1 MSQNPKNDG
10 FTLIELM
17 IVVVIIGVLAAMAI
31 PRFMSVS
38 TKNKQAEAKLI
49 LKQIYVNQR
58 AYRQA
63 GVSYYVPAGPASAN
77 DPNAFREL
85 TIEIGPTAKYTY
97 TIAGDAE
104 GFTATAT
111 SSILDDDPVLDVWQ
125 IDDGGH
131 LVCLSDDARLE

>member
-1 MSQNPKNDG
+1 MMNFRKNQG

-38 TKNKQAEAKLI
+38 TKNKQSEAKLI

-63 GVSYYVPAGPASAN
+63 GMSYYIPAGPASAAA
-77 DPNAFREL
+77 PNAFAEI
-85 TIEIGPTAKYTY
+85 TIEIMPTANYTY
-97 TIAGDAE
+97 TMVADAIS
-104 GFTATAT
+104 FTATAT
-111 SSILDDDPVLDVWQ
+111 SNILDDDAAPDVWQ
-125 IDDGGH
+125 IDEAGN
-131 LVCLSDDARLE
+131 LQCLSDDAQL